1 VTRPALRPPRA
12 TAALALAVLGLLVV
26 VALAGHGALHG
37 SLTGHA
43 GKPTPART
51 GVRTTPLPRPAAGG
65 TGGAVHLPGWLV
77 YAGLAIVTA
86 AAVVLVAAFVRL
98 RAPAGRGVAVA
109 APAQGTA
116 GATDPDEDAAR
127 AQDRLREIVD
137 RSLEELRAD
146 PNARRAIIG
155 VYHLMERALERAGL
169 PRAASEAPR
178 EYLARALAALQVGA
192 AAPRRLTAL
201 FERARFGAGELDL
214 GLRDDAIDALLALR
228 EELAR

>member
-1 VTRPALRPPRA
+1 MRLALRPPRA

-37 SLTGHA
+37 SLAGHA
-43 GKPTPART
+43 GQQIPART
-51 GVRTTPLPRPAAGG
+51 GVRTTPLPPPAAGG
-65 TGGAVHLPGWLV
+65 TGGAVHLPGWLL
-77 YAGLAIVTA
+77 YAGLAIVA
-86 AAVVLVAAFVRL
+86 AAVALVVAFVRI
-98 RAPAGRGVAVA
+98 RTPAGRGVAVA
-109 APAQGTA
+109 SPAQGTA
-116 GATDPDEDAAR
+116 AAMDPDEDAAR

-155 VYHLMERALERAGL
+155 AYHMMERALERAGL
-169 PRAASEAPR
+169 PRAPSEAPR
-178 EYLARALAALQVGA
+178 EYLARALAELQVGP

>member
-1 VTRPALRPPRA
+1 VTRLALRPPRA

-37 SLTGHA
+37 SLAGHA
-43 GKPTPART
+43 GQQTLART
-51 GVRTTPLPRPAAGG
+51 GVRTTPLPPVHAGRPGG
-65 TGGAVHLPGWLV
+65 TVHVPGWLL
-77 YAGLAIVTA
+77 YAGLAIVA
-86 AAVVLVAAFVRL
+86 AAVVALVVAFVRV
-98 RAPAGRGVAVA
+98 RGPARRGVAVA
-109 APAQGTA
+109 SPAQGTA
-116 GATDPDEDAAR
+116 AATDPDEAAAR
-127 AQDRLREIVD
+127 AQGRLREIVD

-155 VYHLMERALERAGL
+155 AYHMMERALERAGL
-169 PRAASEAPR
+169 PRAPSEAPR
-178 EYLARALAALQVGA
+178 EYLARALAALQVGP

>member
-1 VTRPALRPPRA
+1 VTRLTLRPPRA
-12 TAALALAVLGLLVV
+12 TAALALAVLGLLVL

-37 SLTGHA
+37 SLAGHA
-43 GKPTPART
+43 RQQTLART

-65 TGGAVHLPGWLV
+65 TKDAVQLPGWLL
-77 YAGLAIVTA
+77 YAGLAIVAA
-86 AAVVLVAAFVRL
+86 AAVALVVAFVRV
-98 RAPAGRGVAVA
+98 RAPARRGVAVA
-109 APAQGTA
+109 SPAQGTA
-116 GATDPDEDAAR
+116 AAMDPDEDAAR
-127 AQDRLREIVD
+127 AQGRLREIVD

-155 VYHLMERALERAGL
+155 AYHMMERALERAGL
-169 PRAASEAPR
+169 PRAPSEAPR
-178 EYLARALAALQVGA
+178 EYLARALAALQVGP

-228 EELAR
+228 EELGR